1 MRVLLAASIVSFC
14 LLACNREM
22 EPVPGWR
29 ITVRAAKMSK
39 DTLNLIGAD
48 SSIEH
53 YVSTG
58 ALQIQSIPLAPK
70 QGMFLLI
77 TISAEKSGGD
87 ELWLGST
94 HATAVIDEAGQEFPA
109 VAAGTMPLLGPDTGL
124 TASGDATLVF
134 DVPPAARHFKLRL
147 LKESPL
153 ITLPDPTTASPIPK

>member
-1 MRVLLAASIVSFC
+1 MRVLFAASIVSFC
-14 LLACNREM
+14 LLACNR

-39 DTLNLIGAD
+39 GTLNLVAAD

-58 ALQIQSIPLAPK
+58 SFKIQSIPLVSK

-77 TISAEKSGGD
+77 TISAEKRGGD
-87 ELWLGST
+87 ELSLGAT

-109 VAAGTMPLLGPDTGL
+109 VAAGTIPLLGLDTAL
-124 TASGDATLVF
+124 TASGDTTLVF
-134 DVPPAARHFKLRL
+134 DVSPAARHFKLRL

-153 ITLPDPTTASPIPK
+153 IPLPDSTIASPAPK